1 MPTIIQDLKLK
12 NDPTTIVHPN
22 IESDNI
28 PSSAITAVKIAN
40 ATITSAKLASNAVS
54 NAKIASSA
62 VTETKIA
69 SGAVTSTKIAS
80 GAVTSAKI
88 QSGAVQTSHFAPG
101 AVDTNAI
108 ADHAVTA
115 SKLNIVFTPSSTI
128 LSLYPDLASFI
139 AVAKN
144 KLGIWRLI
152 VEVADYNQE
161 TLFGT
166 DGTRL
171 FVSFYDPV
179 TTNRKEE
186 IITNDS
192 DYTSFVTSLKLTI
205 AEVQ

>member
-28 PSSAITAVKIAN
+28 PSSAITAAKIASS
-40 ATITSAKLASNAVS
+40 TITSAKLASNSVT
-54 NAKIASSA
+54 NTKIASSA
-62 VTETKIA
+62 VTDVKIA
-69 SGAVTSTKIAS
+69 SNAVTSAKIAS

-88 QSGAVQTSHFAPG
+88 ETGAIQASHFSAG

-115 SKLNIVFTPSSTI
+115 LKLNIVITPSTTV
-128 LSLYPDLASFI
+128 LSVYPDLASFI

-144 KLGIWRLI
+144 KLGIWRL
-152 VEVADYNQE
+152 VAEVAGYNQDI
-161 TLFGT
+161 LFGT

-171 FVSFYDPV
+171 LVSFYDSG
-179 TTNRKEE
+179 TNARKEDV
-186 IITNDS
+186 IATDG
-192 DYTSFVTSLKLTI
+192 DYTSFVTSAKLAI
-205 AEVQ
+205 VEVQ